1 MNTRLH
7 GLIVL
12 VSALG
17 LAGCDNTNGAGSA
30 GSGGGGAGS
39 GGLRDTPTTMF
50 GKAVKSGKDTK
61 KLVSEGG
68 DSREAV
74 VLNSKIKLEQMAT
87 TITALKARARG
98 ETVEHA
104 VADAEKKHKKATEM
118 AEKMQDSTQPDDG
131 TEVKTLRD
139 AVKAVQDA
147 IDHAKELLGG

>member
-7 GLIVL
+7 GPIVL
-12 VSALG
+12 LCAAA
-17 LAGCDNTNGAGSA
+17 LAGCDNTNGAGA
-30 GSGGGGAGS
+30 TGGGGGAGS

-68 DSREAV
+68 NSREAV
-74 VLNSKIKLEQMAT
+74 VLDSKIKLEQMAA
-87 TITALKARARG
+87 TITELRARAKG
-98 ETVEHA
+98 ESAERA
-104 VADAEKKHKKATEM
+104 VADAQKKHKKASDM
-118 AEKMQDSTQPDDG
+118 AEKMQDSTLPDDG
-131 TEVKTLRD
+131 TEVKMLRD